1 MAEIKEISKFHIF
14 SATYQGSTVRWD
26 TFSVQ
31 DKLEIAFIGRSNVGK
46 SSLIN
51 SLCGNRKLARV
62 SREPGKTRTINFY
75 DIQSRRQVDGV
86 EERQRWHLVDLPG
99 YGFAKTNNKN
109 TADWSTFIAE
119 YIKKS
124 PQLALLCLLVDARHP
139 GLAIDREAY
148 AWLCGLHIPLQII
161 ATKGDKLNAGEK
173 NKNKREIANLFP
185 TNHSP
190 ILYSSLKGYG
200 KAELLSLLENIIC
213 R

>member
-1 MAEIKEISKFHIF
+1 MA
-14 SATYQGSTVRWD
+14 W
-26 TFSVQ
+26 
-31 DKLEIAFIGRSNVGK
+31 
-46 SSLIN
+46 
-51 SLCGNRKLARV
+51 
-62 SREPGKTRTINFY
+62 
-75 DIQSRRQVDGV
+75 
-86 EERQRWHLVDLPG
+86 
-99 YGFAKTNNKN
+99 KN
-109 TADWSTFIAE
+109 DN
-119 YIKKS
+119 
-124 PQLALLCLLVDARHP
+124 
-139 GLAIDREAY
+139 DREAY

>member
-1 MAEIKEISKFHIF
+1 M
-14 SATYQGSTVRWD
+14 
-26 TFSVQ
+26 
-31 DKLEIAFIGRSNVGK
+31 
-46 SSLIN
+46 
-51 SLCGNRKLARV
+51 
-62 SREPGKTRTINFY
+62 
-75 DIQSRRQVDGV
+75 